1 MDSEMPII
9 DDRDSTPVIP
19 RRRTNQE
26 IIIDVD
32 ELDDEQDQRPSR
44 RPRSAMPRENTSSRN
59 AMGPDIIILDSD
71 DASETEAGPSTR
83 LTRPGRATCYLFRH
97 HLILIRSF
105 RGLRLRSP
113 PPPLQTIHSPPP
125 VPPIPSRP
133 RPRRPPHIFPR
144 DVIRPN
150 VEPFAFERS
159 MALRPTSHPPGNAL
173 PPRHHPLINL
183 GGGFVSLSH
192 QHEAE
197 LLQRQQAQD
206 RARQRY
212 FDRLRI
218 ARGIHQRHGF
228 LSQTIGRIFPTW
240 LFGDPT
246 EDEMIDALAF
256 SELAAAEPGPFDMG
270 DDRAQ
275 LQRALHEY
283 RVAYTH
289 PYPPAPGFTHDFES
303 PSPVS
308 VIDVDEEPG
317 PSTKATGSNKN
328 SENLNTLVCARC
340 LDPLILGGSNMSEDE
355 RIRRR
360 LWSLRCGHMLDGK
373 CITELMKPQ
382 SPSDPK
388 PISMEAIGTESPSGN
403 SQGQDSTQSHA
414 AAQHLTLGGTEPLDA
429 RSPVRATK
437 ARGKFRTVERPLQS
451 QQHNETAGERTI
463 FPETSSI
470 RSRLRPRNNT
480 GHVTYIASS
489 SSTPT
494 LPSAHPSSQ
503 HTPAPIPPT
512 SLITHQTKRR
522 SRGKG
527 KQKAKEPLV
536 LERHEWRCPVTLCER
551 LHLSLHI
558 ESQGWVMDEAQGAI
572 PIFA

>member
-1 MDSEMPII
+1 MDGVMPVIV
-9 DDRDSTPVIP
+9 DRDSTPVIP
-19 RRRTNQE
+19 QRRTNQD

-44 RPRSAMPRENTSSRN
+44 RPRRAMPRDNTSRN
-59 AMGPDIIILDSD
+59 PMAPDIIILDSD
-71 DASETEAGPSTR
+71 DASEAEAGPSTTR
-83 LTRPGRATCYLFRH
+83 LSHP
-97 HLILIRSF
+97 
-105 RGLRLRSP
+105 GLRLRSP
-113 PPPLQTIHSPPP
+113 PPPVQIIRSPPP

-159 MALRPTSHPPGNAL
+159 MATRPTSHPPGDA
-173 PPRHHPLINL
+173 PPSRHHPVINL
-183 GGGFVSLSH
+183 GGGFVSLNH
-192 QHEAE
+192 QRQAE

-246 EDEMIDALAF
+246 EDEMMDALAF

-275 LQRALHEY
+275 YQRAPHEY
-283 RVAYTH
+283 RIAYTH
-289 PYPPAPGFTHDFES
+289 PYPPAPGFTHNFES

-317 PSTKATGSNKN
+317 PSTKATGSFSSNKN
-328 SENLNTLVCARC
+328 NENLNTLVCARC
-340 LDPLILGGSNMSEDE
+340 LDPLVLGGSNMSEDE

-382 SPSDPK
+382 SASDPK
-388 PISMEAIGTESPSGN
+388 PTGIETIGTESPSDRL
-403 SQGQDSTQSHA
+403 QGQDSTRSHA
-414 AAQHLTLGGTEPLDA
+414 VAQNLTLDSTEPLDA

-437 ARGKFRTVERPLQS
+437 ARGKLRTVERPLQS
-451 QQHNETAGERTI
+451 SQPNEAAGERAI
-463 FPETSSI
+463 FPEISSI

-494 LPSAHPSSQ
+494 HPSAHPSSQ
-503 HTPAPIPPT
+503 RTPAPIRLT
-512 SLITHQTKRR
+512 SPLAQIGPITHRTKRR